1 MNTME
6 KLWQEYLRAEYG
18 RTLPPES
25 QTAAQRHAF
34 FMGAWCQWVFNRKLR
49 ELDPQSA
56 RAAGDA
62 IELELARVVSASP
75 PHVEPASASR
85 LAA

>member
-1 MNTME
+1 MNAIE
-6 KLWQEYLRAEYG
+6 NLWQEYLRAESG

-34 FMGAWCQWVFNRKLR
+34 FMGAWCQLVFDRKLR

-56 RAAGDA
+56 RAAADA

-75 PHVEPASASR
+75 RNLAPVPASR

>member
-1 MNTME
+1 MNAME

-18 RTLPPES
+18 RTLPPEG
-25 QTAAQRHAF
+25 QLAAQRHAF
-34 FMGAWCQWVFNRKLR
+34 FMGAWCQLVFNRKLR
-49 ELDPQSA
+49 ELDPPGA

-62 IELELARVVSASP
+62 IELELARVVSAAP
-75 PHVEPASASR
+75 QNVEPASASR